1 MYIPT
6 GFVFNFLSIL
16 LGADSSL
23 VEAAVIASRD
33 LASSLPE
40 EPETQEDSGKSPL
53 YHLHIKMPKD

>member
-6 GFVFNFLSIL
+6 GFGFNFLSTL

-40 EPETQEDSGKSPL
+40 EPETQEDSGKSSL
-53 YHLHIKMPKD
+53 